1 MPPTTEL
8 LSKLKLDTSDRKT
21 VIAATAV
28 GLSLVAGG
36 AYLVG
41 RSYARRGAIKKFPK
55 DSLPTDAFD
64 AIIVGAG
71 PSGSTAA
78 HYMAKAGAKVAL
90 LDKEHFPRDKYCGDA
105 VCTPA
110 LRILEDM
117 GVLQELV
124 ANNETHFA
132 DAGGFVSP
140 SGLAYIG
147 TVDVGVEG

>member
-1 MPPTTEL
+1 MAPTTTEL
-8 LSKLKLDTSDRKT
+8 FSKLKIDTSDRKT
-21 VIAATAV
+21 VIVASAV
-28 GLSLVAGG
+28 GVSLVAGG
-36 AYLVG
+36 AYLAS
-41 RSYARRGAIKKFPK
+41 RAYARRGAIKKFPK
-55 DSLPTDAFD
+55 GSLPADAYD
-64 AIIVGAG
+64 VIIVGAG
-71 PSGSTAA
+71 PSGSTAG
-78 HYMAKAGAKVAL
+78 HYLAKAGVRVAL

-147 TVDVGVEG
+147 M